1 MSVLVNGKKVAGT
14 GPAGLSPY
22 QVAVAGGYT
31 GTEQEFNQQLAQLDQ
46 LFTSVSEGK
55 SAIAAAITD
64 KGVETAADATFQ
76 QMANNIGQ
84 IQSGGGATEKFFV
97 TLETQKTWSINTY
110 SEGQSVSFNINTMGW
125 PIEIGTSLVVYAKDA
140 DGNSFEITWS
150 YNSFIGAV
158 SISFGMPNKSLH
170 VVCKYE

>member
-1 MSVLVNGKKVAGT
+1 MVSLSVLVNGKKVAGT

-55 SAIAAAITD
+55 STIAAAVTD

-76 QMANNIGQ
+76 QMAENIGA
-84 IQSGGGATEKFFV
+84 IESGGIETVTGSYSGNMRGSAHLAWSDGETFHYLEVGSSSRTMVVMKNSIAILRNQNFASFTVSGGAEY
-97 TLETQKTWSINTY
+97 IGY
-110 SEGQSVSFNINTMGW
+110 SGGYFITGDFSV
-125 PIEIGTSLVVYAKDA
+125 AA
-140 DGNSFEITWS
+140 Q
-150 YNSFIGAV
+150 
-158 SISFGMPNKSLH
+158 
-170 VVCKYE
+170 